1 MATALKP
8 LGVIL
13 AGGRSERMGGRE
25 KAMLS
30 LDRQPMIAHVV
41 ERLSSQVERII
52 INANGDPVRFRGFG
66 LPVVEDM
73 IEGFAGP
80 LAGLLAG
87 MDYSMRAAGAAD
99 IVTVAADTPFF
110 PLDLVVRLTAART
123 EADARLA
130 LAVSESG
137 THQTF
142 GLWSM
147 ALMGDLA
154 GYLRAGNR
162 KVSDWT
168 GQHRPALAH
177 FDLIMTESRHI
188 DPFFNINRPED
199 LARAED
205 YAEALADR

>member
-1 MATALKP
+1 MPQPLKP

-30 LDRQPMIAHVV
+30 LRREPMIAHAV
-41 ERLSSQVERII
+41 ERLSSQVERIV
-52 INANGDPVRFRGFG
+52 INANGDPARFRGFG
-66 LPVVEDM
+66 LPVVADTL
-73 IEGFAGP
+73 EGFAGP

-87 MDYSMRAAGAAD
+87 MTYSLQAAGAAD
-99 IVTVAADTPFF
+99 LVTVAADTPFF
-110 PLDLVVRLTAART
+110 PLDLVERLRVARI
-123 EADARLA
+123 ESDARLA
-130 LAVSESG
+130 LAASESG

-177 FDLIMTESRHI
+177 FDMIVAGSRHI

-205 YAEALADR
+205 YAEAMA